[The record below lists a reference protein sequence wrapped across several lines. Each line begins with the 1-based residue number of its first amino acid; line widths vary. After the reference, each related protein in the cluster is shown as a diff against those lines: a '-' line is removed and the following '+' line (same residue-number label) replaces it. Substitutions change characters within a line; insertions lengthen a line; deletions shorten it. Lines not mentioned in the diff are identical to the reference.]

1 MDKPR
6 IVVVGGGAAGLELV
20 AQLGRKLAR
29 RGKADVFLVERNRSH
44 IWKPL
49 LHEVASGALDSSL
62 DEVGYRSHANR
73 YGYRYYPRA
82 LETIDRGARE
92 VVLAPITDEDGDEV
106 MGRYRLGYDYL
117 VVAIGSVSN
126 DFGTPGV
133 AEHCIFLDQR
143 RQAERFREK
152 LLNLCMQVSQKV
164 IDDPASDA
172 KARIA
177 IVGGGATGVELSAE
191 LYNAARELAHYGLEK
206 FDNSRM
212 AVTLVEAGPRILPA
226 VPERVS
232 TAAHKEL
239 ERIGVS
245 VRTATKIVAVT
256 PQGMQTGDGDL
267 IEAPLRVWAAGIKAP
282 DFLRDIAGLETNRL
296 NQIVVTPTLQSSRDE
311 RVFAIGDCCS
321 CTLPGQERPVP
332 PRAQAAHQMASNVA
346 SNLRRLLTGRP
357 LKPFVYKDHGSLVS
371 LSHFSTIGSL
381 MGNLIGGSMRV
392 EGRIA
397 RFVYV
402 SLYRLHLIA
411 VHGWLRAIAM
421 ILVGHINRVI
431 RPRIKLH

>member
-1 MDKPR
+1 MNKPR

-20 AQLGRKLAR
+20 AMLGRKLAR
-29 RGKADVFLVERNRSH
+29 RGKAEIILVERNRSH

-62 DEVGYRSHANR
+62 DEVGYRNHAYR
-73 YGYRYYPRA
+73 YGYRYMPRA
-82 LETIDRGARE
+82 LEAIDRDACA
-92 VVLAPITDEDGDEV
+92 VVLAPIIDEDGEEV
-106 MGRYRLGYDYL
+106 MGRARLDYDHL
-117 VVAIGSVSN
+117 VLAIGSVSN

-133 AEHCIFLDQR
+133 AEHCLYLDQR
-143 RQAERFREK
+143 RQAERFRQK
-152 LLNLCMQVSQKV
+152 LLNQCMKVSQAV
-164 IDDPASDA
+164 SDDPASDA
-172 KARIA
+172 KVRIA

-191 LYNAARELAHYGLEK
+191 LHNAARELAHYGLEK
-206 FDNSRM
+206 FDNDRM
-212 AVTLVEAGPRILPA
+212 AVTLIEAGPRILPA

-232 TAAHKEL
+232 KAAHKEL
-239 ERIGVS
+239 ERIGVT
-245 VRTATKIVAVT
+245 VRTATKIVAAT
-256 PQGMQTGDGDL
+256 REGMQTGDGDL
-267 IEAPLRVWAAGIKAP
+267 IVAHLKVWAAGIKGP
-282 DFLRDIAGLETNRL
+282 DFLHEIAGLETNRL
-296 NQIVVTPTLQSSRDE
+296 NQLVVTPDLRTSRDA
-311 RVFAIGDCCS
+311 RIFAIGDCCA
-321 CTLPGQERPVP
+321 CTLPGQDRPVP
-332 PRAQAAHQMASNVA
+332 PRAQAAHQMASRTA
-346 SNLRRLLTGRP
+346 ANLVNLLSGRP

-371 LSHFSTIGSL
+371 LSHYSTIGSL

>member
-20 AQLGRKLAR
+20 ARLGRKFAR

-62 DEVGYRSHANR
+62 DEVGYRSHAHR
-73 YGYRYYPRA
+73 YGYRYFPRA
-82 LETIDRGARE
+82 LETIDREVRE

-117 VVAIGSVSN
+117 VLAIGSVSN

-152 LLNLCMQVSQKV
+152 LLNLCMKVSQQV

-212 AVTLVEAGPRILPA
+212 AVTLIEAGPRILPA

-232 TAAHKEL
+232 AAAHKEL
-239 ERIGVS
+239 ERIGVR
-245 VRTATKIVAVT
+245 VLTATKVVAAT

-296 NQIVVTPTLQSSRDE
+296 NQLVVTPTLQSTRDE
-311 RVFAIGDCCS
+311 RIFAIGDCCS

-346 SNLRRLLTGRP
+346 SNLRRMLTGRP

-371 LSHFSTIGSL
+371 LSHYSTIGSL
-381 MGNLIGGSMRV
+381 MGSLIGGSMRV

>member
-20 AQLGRKLAR
+20 ARLGRKLGR
-29 RGKADVFLVERNRSH
+29 RGRAQIMLVERNRSH

-62 DEVGYRSHANR
+62 DEVGYRSHAYR
-73 YGYRYYPRA
+73 CGYKYFPRR
-82 LETIDRGARE
+82 LEAIDRAARE
-92 VVLAPITDEDGDEV
+92 VVLAPVVDEDGEEV
-106 MGRYRLGYDYL
+106 MGRHRLGYDYL
-117 VVAIGSVSN
+117 VLAIGSVTN
-126 DFGTPGV
+126 DFATPGV

-143 RQAERFREK
+143 RQAERFRQK
-152 LLNLCMQVSQKV
+152 LLDYCMRVSQE
-164 IDDPASDA
+164 ISDDGGSDA
-172 KARIA
+172 KVRVE

-191 LYNAARELAHYGLEK
+191 LYNAARELAHYGLEN

-212 AVTLVEAGPRILPA
+212 AVTLIEAGPRILPA
-226 VPERVS
+226 VPERIAQ
-232 TAAHKEL
+232 AAHKEL
-239 ERIGVS
+239 ERIGVA
-245 VRTATKIVAVT
+245 VLTATRIVEVTADGMRTA
-256 PQGMQTGDGDL
+256 DGAF
-267 IEAPLRVWAAGIKAP
+267 IAAPLKVWAAGIKAP

-296 NQIVVTPTLQSSRDE
+296 NQLVVTRTLQTTRDE
-311 RVFAIGDCCS
+311 RILAIGDCCS
-321 CTLPGQERPVP
+321 VTMPGAERPVP
-332 PRAQAAHQMASNVA
+332 PRAQAAHQMASRVA
-346 SNLRRLLTGRP
+346 GNFVRLLKGKP
-357 LKPFVYKDHGSLVS
+357 ALPFVYKDHGSLVS
-371 LSHFSTIGSL
+371 LSRYSTIGSL

-411 VHGWLRAIAM
+411 VHGWPRAIAM